1 MTTDIRVAFV
11 GGGLIAKA
19 HAAAQRAL
27 PVYFPD
33 VPRLRPLV
41 VCDATGEL
49 ARAAAARLGFEESA
63 AGWAETVRRADVD
76 AVVVATP
83 PDLHH
88 DVVLAALA
96 AGKHVLCEKPLA
108 RTAAEAR
115 AMCEAAEAAGVVHLV
130 GFNLRQAPALRQA
143 RRLIR
148 EGALGEIH
156 HVTGRY
162 FQDHGRDPSRP
173 MNWRYQAAR
182 AGSGAL
188 GDVGS
193 HLIDI
198 MRALVGEIE
207 TVAAASRTVVPHRPA
222 TARQEASAA
231 TEVDVDDHTAFI
243 ARFTSGA
250 IGTFEMS
257 RVAAGRKNQLALE
270 VNGSEG
276 SLAFDWE
283 RSGELRYFA
292 AGDAADRQG
301 FRRIVVGPAQPSY
314 PGLLPV
320 AGLGVGFFEAILLQ
334 SAAFARAI
342 AEGAPAEGATFH
354 DGLRA
359 CEVVDAILESTRTGG
374 WARVP
379 ANEPA

>member
-1 MTTDIRVAFV
+1 MTNEIRVAFV

-27 PVYFPD
+27 PVYHPEL
-33 VPRLRPLV
+33 PRLRPLV
-41 VCDATGEL
+41 VCDATDDL

-63 AGWAETVRRADVD
+63 TGWEQTVRRADVD

-88 DVVLAALA
+88 GVVLAALA

-108 RTAAEAR
+108 LTATEAR

-130 GFNLRQAPALRQA
+130 GFNLRQAPALQQA
-143 RRLIR
+143 RLLIR
-148 EGALGEIH
+148 EGAVGEISH
-156 HVTGRY
+156 ITGRY
-162 FQDHGRDPSRP
+162 FQDHGCDARRP
-173 MNWRYQAAR
+173 MSWRYQAAR

-193 HLIDI
+193 HLVDAVR
-198 MRALVGEIE
+198 MLAGEIE
-207 TVAAASRTVVPHRPA
+207 TVTAVSRTVVAHRPA
-222 TARQEASAA
+222 APVELAGAA
-231 TEVDVDDHTAFI
+231 AVDVDDYTAFI
-243 ARFTSGA
+243 ARFASGA
-250 IGTFEMS
+250 LGTFEVS
-257 RVAAGRKNQLALE
+257 RVAAGRRNQFAVE
-270 VNGSEG
+270 ITGSEG

-283 RSGELRYFA
+283 RSSELLYFA
-292 AGDAADRQG
+292 ASDAADRQG

-320 AGLGVGFFEAILLQ
+320 AGLGIGFFEAMLLQ

-342 AEGAPAEGATFH
+342 AEGAPAQGATFH

-379 ANEPA
+379 ADEPA